1 MWGCLMK
8 KTKENHALE
17 MYKREVDLRSFNEFI
32 FGKHDAYR
40 ALLNY
45 RVDVTDKAVLDSY

>member
-17 MYKREVDLRSFNEFI
+17 MYNREVDLRSFNEFI

-40 ALLNY
+40 ARLDY
-45 RVDVTDKAVLDSY
+45 GVDVTNEDVLDSY

>member
-1 MWGCLMK
+1 MK

-17 MYKREVDLRSFNEFI
+17 MYNREVDLRSFNEFI

-40 ALLNY
+40 ARLDY
-45 RVDVTDKAVLDSY
+45 GVDVTNEDVLDSY